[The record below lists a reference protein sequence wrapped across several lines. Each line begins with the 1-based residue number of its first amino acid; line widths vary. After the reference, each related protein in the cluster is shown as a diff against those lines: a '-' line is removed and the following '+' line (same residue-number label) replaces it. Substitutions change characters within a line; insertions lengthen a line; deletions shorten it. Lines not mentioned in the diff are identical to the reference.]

1 MERMFPYWVAIM
13 IISKL
18 TSRAQTTIPKPVRA
32 ALHLKE
38 GDAIAYQ
45 IEGDRV
51 ILARARG
58 ESVQTPPATFSEWTG
73 DADRLAY
80 ATL

>member
-1 MERMFPYWVAIM
+1 M

-32 ALHLKE
+32 ALRLNE
-38 GDAIAYQ
+38 GDVITYQ

-51 ILARARG
+51 ILTRARNDSA
-58 ESVQTPPATFSEWTG
+58 EAPLATFFEWAG
-73 DADRLAY
+73 DADRQAY
-80 ATL
+80 AKL

>member
-1 MERMFPYWVAIM
+1 M

-18 TSRAQTTIPKPVRA
+18 TSRARTTIPQPVRA
-32 ALHLKE
+32 ALHLNG

-51 ILARARG
+51 ILTQARSDSA
-58 ESVQTPPATFSEWTG
+58 EAPLATFSEWAG
-73 DADRLAY
+73 DADRQAY
-80 ATL
+80 AKL